1 MPSRARPSWRATE
14 RVTDVPVSVGRTKLV
29 PVGVEPTAARGHR
42 DAPRRGRPRA
52 AGADEAI
59 LAATLELAGQHG
71 IAGMSMDTVAQ
82 RAGVSKAT
90 IYRRW
95 TSKEALVLDALASAL
110 RPFDD
115 VDTGTLHGDLTLYLG
130 ELAERMGSG
139 PLNDVLP
146 HLIEVSCHDEALR
159 TSLDDYVRV
168 RRAPLR
174 TIVQRGVDRGELPG
188 GTDVDVLLDALIA
201 PFTYRR
207 LLSRDPIDADFVRR
221 LMATVLPR

>member
-1 MPSRARPSWRATE
+1 MARSNSATL
-14 RVTDVPVSVGRTKLV
+14 SVVATHARRDDA
-29 PVGVEPTAARGHR
+29 VEGPGEGPGDAAE
-42 DAPRRGRPRA
+42 APRRGRPRS

-59 LAATLELAGQHG
+59 LGATLELAGQLG
-71 IAGMSMDTVAQ
+71 IAGMSMDAVAQ

-95 TSKEALVLDALASAL
+95 TSKESLVLDALRSVL

-115 VDTGTLHGDLTLYLG
+115 IDTGSLRDDLDTYLG
-130 ELAERMGSG
+130 EMAERMGAG

-146 HLIEVSCHDEALR
+146 HLIEVSCHDESVRA
-159 TSLDDYVRV
+159 SLDEYVHQ

-174 TIVQRGVDRGELPG
+174 TIVSRGVARGELPRD
-188 GTDVDVLLDALIA
+188 TDVELLLDTLIA

-221 LMATVLPR
+221 LLTTVLPGT